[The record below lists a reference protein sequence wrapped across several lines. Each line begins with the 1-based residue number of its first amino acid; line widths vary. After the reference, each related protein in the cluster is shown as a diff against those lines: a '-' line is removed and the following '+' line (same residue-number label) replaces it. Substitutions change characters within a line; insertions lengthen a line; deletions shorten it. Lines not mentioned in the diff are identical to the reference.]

1 MHSEELRDSNN
12 SYGWEEVARD
22 PPASPTVANP
32 PAIPVTGIEI
42 RPQR

>member
-1 MHSEELRDSNN
+1 MHSEELRDDNDSH
-12 SYGWEEVARD
+12 GWEVVARD
-22 PPASPTVANP
+22 TPTSPIVVNP